1 MQTHTS
7 CCWDNDMG
15 SAFAMGNPRKLVP
28 ELLGKSYLPRCTGRP
43 PSFLCPME
51 PPRRRAS
58 RVQAGDA
65 RSVPWTEEGGSA
77 KRRVSFAQMASKA
90 AFRPRDAGAR
100 SERQDGGEAGAPAT
114 ASRKPARSSKA
125 GGLAHK
131 APRGHS
137 RHEATA
143 PPDRPGQSPVSHSSA
158 PCLKPQGRSGPLNPW
173 AVRSWALQGLCC
185 ARNGGAKKSHPTHTG
200 RFL

>member
-65 RSVPWTEEGGSA
+65 RSVPWTEEGGAQREGSA
-77 KRRVSFAQMASKA
+77 LLKWLRRL
-90 AFRPRDAGAR
+90 R
-100 SERQDGGEAGAPAT
+100 SDPETPAPGRNVKT
-114 ASRKPARSSKA
+114 EEKLELQPQPLGSQQ
-125 GGLAHK
+125 GL
-131 APRGHS
+131 P
-137 RHEATA
+137 
-143 PPDRPGQSPVSHSSA
+143 RPGASHTRPPEDTRGMKPLHPLTVLGKAQCHTPVPPA
-158 PCLKPQGRSGPLNPW
+158 
-173 AVRSWALQGLCC
+173 
-185 ARNGGAKKSHPTHTG
+185 
-200 RFL
+200 